1 MAFRKSIQM
10 KCLIML
16 QLQTLLVETETVLNS
31 RPLVSI
37 TERLNGGRA
46 TTPAHFLSPNMKT
59 GTHN

>member
-1 MAFRKSIQM
+1 M

-31 RPLVSI
+31 RPLVYI